1 MELTIT
7 DRAAIVSGVKFE
19 WALRCPFCREI
30 TRVTSDGK
38 VRAGL
43 LVSASGK
50 TCRWY
55 QPDVPG
61 RMPVPP
67 AHCPS
72 CWRADAYRGYPA
84 REAYA
89 VRVGCEAL
97 SLLDQAYR
105 HFRATFAGEAA
116 RADELMRR
124 ALQRA

>member
-7 DRAAIVSGVKFE
+7 DHAAVVSGVKFE

-43 LVSASGK
+43 LVSDSGK

-55 QPDVPG
+55 QSDVPG
-61 RMPVPP
+61 RMPEPP
-67 AHCPS
+67 AHCPG
-72 CWRADAYRGYPA
+72 CGQDGAYRGYPA
-84 REAYA
+84 REATA
-89 VRVGCEAL
+89 VMVGCEAL

-105 HFRATFAGEAA
+105 HFRGTFAADAA